1 MKEQSTSVTSV
12 AIGADEAAF
21 DLKEILKAYLKGR
34 GIEVVDYGAFDKSPV
49 LYPDIAVKVAEAVA
63 AGKHPRGILM
73 CGTGI
78 GMAIS
83 ANKVPGIRAA
93 LCHDVYSA
101 ERAQKSN
108 DAQILTLG
116 ARVIGPELAKK
127 IVEVWL
133 RSHFAGGPSARKV
146 RKIMQ
151 IERAHLRAADT
162 APGDSSG
169 QDHAPAPDPAPE
181 TP

>member
-1 MKEQSTSVTSV
+1 MRI
-12 AIGADEAAF
+12 AIGCDEAAYE
-21 DLKEILKAYLKGR
+21 LKETIKAYLAEQTEVPVE
-34 GIEVVDYGAFDKSPV
+34 IEDFGVFSTDPVD
-49 LYPDIAVKVAEAVA
+49 YPDIALQVAGGVA
-63 AGKHPRGILM
+63 ANRCERGILL

-78 GMAIS
+78 GMAIA

-108 DAQILTLG
+108 DAQILTMG

-127 IVEVWL
+127 VVEAWL

-146 RKIMQ
+146 QKIMQ
-151 IERAHLRAADT
+151 IQDAYLRAAGAGQER
-162 APGDSSG
+162 APSQGS
-169 QDHAPAPDPAPE
+169 APSPE
-181 TP
+181 LTPGT